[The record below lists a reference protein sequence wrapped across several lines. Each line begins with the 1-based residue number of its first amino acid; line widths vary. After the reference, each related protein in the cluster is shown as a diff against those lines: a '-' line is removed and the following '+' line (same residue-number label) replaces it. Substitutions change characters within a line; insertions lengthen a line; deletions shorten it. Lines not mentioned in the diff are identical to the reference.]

1 MVASDSKKIW
11 IIAVVLILL
20 MAILAWRSWQGPVVS
35 TYTVKQQPLVQ
46 TVVAS
51 GRLENVSRTEIGS
64 EISGIVLERRVQEGD
79 QIQVGDLLLVIQSDD
94 LKAQVREAENAIQEL
109 RRIRYPQAQVELQS
123 AEFQLQQAS
132 REAKRRQNTEPGVLS
147 LEEKEQAVEAER
159 LARNNLAAARLK
171 AQSLAPG
178 QVEERTLIERL
189 NALKAQLAKSE
200 VRAQVA
206 GTILTREVEAG
217 DVVQPGKTLFTLAVD
232 GPTQILVPLDEQNLP
247 FLALGQQAQIIADAY
262 PERPFPAQLNFIA
275 PSIDP
280 QRGTVDV
287 KLGVNPVPDFLRQDM
302 TVSVNIE
309 TARRDHALVINNDA
323 LFDIK
328 GNKANV
334 WVVRDHKLYRQ
345 NVQFGLKSATQVEI
359 LKGLKEGD
367 QVLQDP
373 AQGKLE
379 QRVRIEQVEKD

>member
-35 TYTVKQQPLVQ
+35 TYIVKQQPLVQ

-287 KLGVNPVPDFLRQDM
+287 KLSVNPVPDFLRQDM

-328 GNKANV
+328 GNHANV

-345 NVQFGLKSATQVEI
+345 NVEFGLKSATQVEI

>member
-1 MVASDSKKIW
+1 MIAFSSKKNW
-11 IIAVVLILL
+11 IIALLLILL
-20 MAILAWRSWQGPVVS
+20 IAVWAWHSWQGPVVS
-35 TYTVKQQPLVQ
+35 TYTVKQQHLVQ

-51 GRLENVSRTEIGS
+51 GRLENVSRSEIGS
-64 EISGIVLERRVQEGD
+64 EISGVVLERRVQEGD

-94 LKAQVREAENAIQEL
+94 LKAQVREAQNAIQEL

-147 LEEKEQAVEAER
+147 IEEKEQALEAER

-171 AQSLAPG
+171 VQSLAPG

-345 NVQFGLKSATQVEI
+345 NIEFGLKSATQVEI
-359 LKGLKEGD
+359 LKGLKDGD

-373 AQGKLE
+373 SQGKLE
-379 QRVRIEQVEKD
+379 HRVRTEQVEQD

>member
-1 MVASDSKKIW
+1 MIAFRSKKNW
-11 IIAVVLILL
+11 IIALLLILL
-20 MAILAWRSWQGPVVS
+20 IAVFAWRGWQGPVVS
-35 TYTVKQQPLVQ
+35 TYTVRQQPLVQ

-64 EISGIVLERRVQEGD
+64 EISGVVLERRVQEGD

-94 LKAQVREAENAIQEL
+94 LKAQVREAQNAIQEL

-147 LEEKEQAVEAER
+147 IEEKEQALEAER

-171 AQSLAPG
+171 VQSLAPG

-345 NVQFGLKSATQVEI
+345 NIEFGLKSATQVEI
-359 LKGLKEGD
+359 LKGLKDGD

-373 AQGKLE
+373 SQGKLE
-379 QRVRIEQVEKD
+379 HRVRTEQVEQD

>member
-1 MVASDSKKIW
+1 
-11 IIAVVLILL
+11 

-35 TYTVKQQPLVQ
+35 TYIVKQQPLVQ

-262 PERPFPAQLNFIA
+262 PERPFPAQLSFIA

-287 KLGVNPVPDFLRQDM
+287 KLSVNPVPDFLRQDM

-345 NVQFGLKSATQVEI
+345 NVEFGLKSATQVEI

-379 QRVRIEQVEKD
+379 QRVRIE

>member
-1 MVASDSKKIW
+1 MVASGSKKIW

-35 TYTVKQQPLVQ
+35 TYIVKQQPLVQ

-345 NVQFGLKSATQVEI
+345 NVEFGLKSATQVEI

-379 QRVRIEQVEKD
+379 QRVRIE

>member
-35 TYTVKQQPLVQ
+35 TYIVKQQPLVQ

-262 PERPFPAQLNFIA
+262 PERPFPAQLSFIA

-287 KLGVNPVPDFLRQDM
+287 KLSVNPVPDFLRQDM

-345 NVQFGLKSATQVEI
+345 NVEFGLKSATQVEI

-379 QRVRIEQVEKD
+379 QRVRIE

>member
-1 MVASDSKKIW
+1 MVASGSKKIW

-35 TYTVKQQPLVQ
+35 TYIVKQQPLVQ

-109 RRIRYPQAQVELQS
+109 RRIRYPQAQVELQT

-262 PERPFPAQLNFIA
+262 PERPFPAQLSFIA

-287 KLGVNPVPDFLRQDM
+287 KLSVNPVPDFLRQDM

-345 NVQFGLKSATQVEI
+345 NVEFGLKSATQVEI

-379 QRVRIEQVEKD
+379 QRVRIE

>member
-35 TYTVKQQPLVQ
+35 TYIVKQQPLVQ

>member
-1 MVASDSKKIW
+1 MAASSSKKNW
-11 IIAVVLILL
+11 MIAVVVTLIMGLW
-20 MAILAWRSWQGPVVS
+20 AWHSWQGPVVS
-35 TYTVKQQPLVQ
+35 TYTVQQQPLVQ

-51 GRLENVSRTEIGS
+51 GRLENVSRSEIGS
-64 EISGIVLERRVQEGD
+64 EISGVVLERRVQEGD
-79 QIQVGDLLLVIQSDD
+79 QIQVGDVLVVIQSDD

-123 AEFQLQQAS
+123 AQFQLQQAS

-147 LEEKEQAVEAER
+147 IEEKEQALEAER

-206 GTILTREVEAG
+206 GTILTREVETG

-247 FLALGQQAQIIADAY
+247 YLALGQKAQIIADAY

-287 KLGVNPVPDFLRQDM
+287 KLGVDPVPDFLRQDM

-309 TARRDHALVINNDA
+309 TARRNQALVIHNDA
-323 LFDIK
+323 VFDIQ
-328 GNKANV
+328 GNNASV
-334 WVVRDHKLYRQ
+334 WVVRNNTLYRQ
-345 NVQFGLKSATQVEI
+345 EIQMGLKSATQVEVV
-359 LKGLKEGD
+359 KGLKAGD

-373 AQGKLE
+373 AQGQAE
-379 QRVRIEQVEKD
+379 RRVRTEQVEKD

>member
-1 MVASDSKKIW
+1 MVASRSKKIW

-20 MAILAWRSWQGPVVS
+20 MAVLAWRSWQGPIVS
-35 TYTVKQQPLVQ
+35 IYTVKQQPLVQ

-64 EISGIVLERRVQEGD
+64 EISGVVLERRVQEGD

-262 PERPFPAQLNFIA
+262 PERPFPAELNFIA

-309 TARRDHALVINNDA
+309 TARRDQALVIANDA

-328 GNKANV
+328 GNNANV

-345 NVQFGLKSATQVEI
+345 NVEFGLKSATQVEI
-359 LKGLKEGD
+359 LKGLKDGD

>member
-1 MVASDSKKIW
+1 MAASSSKKIW
-11 IIAVVLILL
+11 MIAVVVTLIMGLW
-20 MAILAWRSWQGPVVS
+20 AWRSWQGPVVS
-35 TYTVKQQPLVQ
+35 TYTVQQQPLVQ

-51 GRLENVSRTEIGS
+51 GRLENVSRSEIGS
-64 EISGIVLERRVQEGD
+64 EISGVVLERRVQEGD
-79 QIQVGDLLLVIQSDD
+79 QIQVGDVLVVIQSDD

-123 AEFQLQQAS
+123 AQFQLQQAS

-147 LEEKEQAVEAER
+147 IEEKEQALEAER

-206 GTILTREVEAG
+206 GTILTREVETG

-247 FLALGQQAQIIADAY
+247 YLALGQKAQIIADAY

-287 KLGVNPVPDFLRQDM
+287 KLGVDPVPDFLRQDM

-309 TARRDHALVINNDA
+309 TARRNQALVIHNDA
-323 LFDIK
+323 VFDIQ
-328 GNKANV
+328 GNNASV
-334 WVVRDHKLYRQ
+334 WVVRDNTLYRQ
-345 NVQFGLKSATQVEI
+345 AIQMGLKSATQVEVV
-359 LKGLKEGD
+359 KGLKVGD

-373 AQGKLE
+373 AQGQAE
-379 QRVRIEQVEKD
+379 RRVRTEQVEKD

>member
-1 MVASDSKKIW
+1 LIAFRSKKNW
-11 IIAVVLILL
+11 IIALLLILL
-20 MAILAWRSWQGPVVS
+20 IAVFAWPGWQGPVVS
-35 TYTVKQQPLVQ
+35 TYTVRQQPLVQ

-64 EISGIVLERRVQEGD
+64 EISGVVLERRVQEGD

-94 LKAQVREAENAIQEL
+94 LKAQVREAQNAIQEL

-147 LEEKEQAVEAER
+147 IEEKEQALEAER

-171 AQSLAPG
+171 VQSLAPG

-345 NVQFGLKSATQVEI
+345 NIEFGLKSATQVEI
-359 LKGLKEGD
+359 LKGLKDGD

-373 AQGKLE
+373 SQGKLE
-379 QRVRIEQVEKD
+379 HRVRTEQVEQD

>member
-1 MVASDSKKIW
+1 MIASNSKKIG
-11 IIAVVLILL
+11 IIALLLIFIV
-20 MAILAWRSWQGPVVS
+20 AVFAWRSWQGPVVS
-35 TYTVKQQPLVQ
+35 TYIVKQQPLVQ

-51 GRLENVSRTEIGS
+51 GRLENVSRSEIGS
-64 EISGIVLERRVQEGD
+64 EIAGVVLERRVQEGD

-94 LKAQVREAENAIQEL
+94 LKAQVREAQNAIQEL

-132 REAKRRQNTEPGVLS
+132 REAKRRQNTEAGVLS
-147 LEEKEQAVEAER
+147 VEEKEQALEAER
-159 LARNNLAAARLK
+159 LAANNLAAARLK
-171 AQSLAPG
+171 VQSLAPG

-206 GTILTREVEAG
+206 GTILTHEVEAG

-262 PERPFPAQLNFIA
+262 PQRPFPAQLNFIA

-287 KLGVNPVPDFLRQDM
+287 KLGVNPVPEFLRQDM

-309 TARRDHALVINNDA
+309 TARRDQALVISNDA

-328 GNKANV
+328 GNNAHV
-334 WVVRDHKLYRQ
+334 WVVRNNQLDRQ
-345 NVQFGLKSATQVEI
+345 NVEFGLKSATQVEI
-359 LKGLKEGD
+359 LKGLKPGD

-373 AQGKLE
+373 TQGKLQ
-379 QRVRIEQVEKD
+379 QRVRIEQVEQD

>member
-1 MVASDSKKIW
+1 MVASGSKKIW

-35 TYTVKQQPLVQ
+35 TYIVKQQPLVQ

-109 RRIRYPQAQVELQS
+109 RRIRYPQAQVELQT

-171 AQSLAPG
+171 AQSLAPS

-262 PERPFPAQLNFIA
+262 PERPFPAQLSFIA

-287 KLGVNPVPDFLRQDM
+287 KLSVNPVPDFLRQDM

-345 NVQFGLKSATQVEI
+345 NVEFGLKSATQVEI

-379 QRVRIEQVEKD
+379 QRVRIE

>member
-1 MVASDSKKIW
+1 LIASNSKKIG
-11 IIAVVLILL
+11 IIALLLIFIV
-20 MAILAWRSWQGPVVS
+20 AVFAWRSWQGPVVS
-35 TYTVKQQPLVQ
+35 TYIVKQQPLVQ

-51 GRLENVSRTEIGS
+51 GRLENVSRSEIGS
-64 EISGIVLERRVQEGD
+64 EIAGVVLERRVQEGD

-94 LKAQVREAENAIQEL
+94 LKAQVREAQNAIQEL

-132 REAKRRQNTEPGVLS
+132 REAKRRQNTEAGVLS
-147 LEEKEQAVEAER
+147 VEEKEQALEAER
-159 LARNNLAAARLK
+159 LAANNLAAARLK
-171 AQSLAPG
+171 VQSLAPG

-206 GTILTREVEAG
+206 GTILTHEVEAG

-262 PERPFPAQLNFIA
+262 PQRPFPAQLNFIA

-287 KLGVNPVPDFLRQDM
+287 KLGVNPVPEFLRQDM

-309 TARRDHALVINNDA
+309 TARRDQALVISNDA

-328 GNKANV
+328 GNNAHV
-334 WVVRDHKLYRQ
+334 WVVRNNQLDRQ
-345 NVQFGLKSATQVEI
+345 NVEFGLKSATQVEI
-359 LKGLKEGD
+359 LKGLKQGD

-373 AQGKLE
+373 TQGKLQ
-379 QRVRIEQVEKD
+379 QRVRIEQVEQD

>member
-1 MVASDSKKIW
+1 MVASGSKKIW

-20 MAILAWRSWQGPVVS
+20 MAILAWYSWQGPVVS
-35 TYTVKQQPLVQ
+35 TYIVKQQSLVQ

-345 NVQFGLKSATQVEI
+345 NVEFGLKSATQVEI
-359 LKGLKEGD
+359 LKGLKGGD

-379 QRVRIEQVEKD
+379 QRVRIEQVKRD

>member
-35 TYTVKQQPLVQ
+35 TYIVKQQPLVQ

-345 NVQFGLKSATQVEI
+345 NVEFGLKSATQVEI

>member
-1 MVASDSKKIW
+1 MAASSNKKIW
-11 IIAVVLILL
+11 MIAVVVTLIMGLW
-20 MAILAWRSWQGPVVS
+20 AWRSWQGPVVS
-35 TYTVKQQPLVQ
+35 TYTVQQQPLVQ

-51 GRLENVSRTEIGS
+51 GRLESVSRSEIGS
-64 EISGIVLERRVQEGD
+64 EISGVVLERRVQEGD
-79 QIQVGDLLLVIQSDD
+79 QVQVGDVLVVIQSDD

-147 LEEKEQAVEAER
+147 IEEKEQALEAER

-189 NALKAQLAKSE
+189 NALNAQLAKSA

-206 GTILTREVEAG
+206 GTILTREVEIG
-217 DVVQPGKTLFTLAVD
+217 DVVQSGKTLFSIAVN

-247 FLALGQQAQIIADAY
+247 YLALGQTAQVIADAY
-262 PERPFPAQLNFIA
+262 PQRPFPAQLNFIA

-280 QRGTVDV
+280 QRGTIEV
-287 KLGVNPVPDFLRQDM
+287 KLGVDPVPDFLRQDM

-309 TARRDHALVINNDA
+309 TARRDQALVIHNDA
-323 LFDIK
+323 VFDIK
-328 GNKANV
+328 GNNASV
-334 WVVRDHKLYRQ
+334 WVVRDNRLYRQ
-345 NVQFGLKSATQVEI
+345 AIQFGLKSATQVEV
-359 LKGLKEGD
+359 LKGLTAGD

-373 AQGKLE
+373 TLGQAE
-379 QRVRIEQVEKD
+379 QHVRIEQVKKD

>member
-1 MVASDSKKIW
+1 MIAFRSKKNW
-11 IIAVVLILL
+11 IIALLLILL
-20 MAILAWRSWQGPVVS
+20 IAVFAWRGWQGPVVS
-35 TYTVKQQPLVQ
+35 TYTVRQQPLVQ

-64 EISGIVLERRVQEGD
+64 EISGVVLERRVQEGD

-94 LKAQVREAENAIQEL
+94 LKAQVREAQNAIQEL

-147 LEEKEQAVEAER
+147 IEEKEQALEAER

-171 AQSLAPG
+171 VQSLAPG

-345 NVQFGLKSATQVEI
+345 NIEFGLKSATQVEI

-373 AQGKLE
+373 SQGKLE
-379 QRVRIEQVEKD
+379 HRVRTEQVEQD

>member
-35 TYTVKQQPLVQ
+35 TYIVKQQPLVQ

-334 WVVRDHKLYRQ
+334 WLVRDHKLYRQ
-345 NVQFGLKSATQVEI
+345 NVEFGLKSATQVEI

>member
-35 TYTVKQQPLVQ
+35 TYIVKQQPLVQ

-287 KLGVNPVPDFLRQDM
+287 KLSVNPVPDFLRQDM

-345 NVQFGLKSATQVEI
+345 NVEFGLKSATQVEI

>member
-35 TYTVKQQPLVQ
+35 TYIVKQQPLVQ

-109 RRIRYPQAQVELQS
+109 RRIRYPQVQVELQS

-334 WVVRDHKLYRQ
+334 WLVRDHKLYRQ
-345 NVQFGLKSATQVEI
+345 NVEFGLKSATQVEI

-367 QVLQDP
+367 QILQDP

>member
-1 MVASDSKKIW
+1 MVASRSKKIW

-20 MAILAWRSWQGPVVS
+20 MAVLAWRSWQGPVVS

-64 EISGIVLERRVQEGD
+64 EISGVVLERRVQEGD

-287 KLGVNPVPDFLRQDM
+287 KLSVNPVPDFLRQDM

-309 TARRDHALVINNDA
+309 TARRDRALVINNDA

-328 GNKANV
+328 GNTANV